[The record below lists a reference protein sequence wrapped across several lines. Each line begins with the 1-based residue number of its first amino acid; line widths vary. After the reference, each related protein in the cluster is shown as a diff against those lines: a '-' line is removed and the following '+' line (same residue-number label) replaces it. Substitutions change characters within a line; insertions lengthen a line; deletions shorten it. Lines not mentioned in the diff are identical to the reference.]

1 MTGAYRAKMYI
12 KESVFLGGKELSIET
27 GKMAK
32 QSDAAVVIRYGD
44 SMVLVTA
51 VAAKA
56 AREGVDFLSLIH
68 ISMPTLSDSNYHATR
83 V

>member
-1 MTGAYRAKMYI
+1 MYI

-56 AREGVDFLSLIH
+56 AREGVDFLPLTCEYVEKTYGACLLYTS
-68 ISMPTLSDSNYHATR
+68 R
-83 V
+83 CV